1 VNPGQAIHLAPGSVT
16 IIDRIDSVRDNPGS
30 GRVANVASVRNVNLS
45 NIPDLTNDD
54 QFSIAAGFRYS
65 PFESSMFFFN
75 VLVPLNTRGLRASVA
90 PTIGFSASL

>member
-1 VNPGQAIHLAPGSVT
+1 
-16 IIDRIDSVRDNPGS
+16 VRNYPNS
-30 GRVANVASVRNVNLS
+30 GRLPNVAAVRNVSLS

-54 QFSIAAGFRYS
+54 QFSLAAGFRYS

-75 VLVPLNTRGLRASVA
+75 ILVPLNTRGLRASVA